1 MMNLVILILVVIN
14 DVKVLVLLLLG
25 WFQRL
30 LLFLLRLLLPL
41 HLDWHNSIL
50 LLNGLASALINWSI
64 ANNFSCIRLLR
75 RLVLTS
81 FLLIKNKEQ
90 KPYPLVRYFN
100 LFTLLNYSFKVRQQF
115 LLSPWTNLSFVLVLQ
130 LFKSFID
137 VTKAELNQIIFDQLQ
152 DSNGSLKE
160 KFGAWRPDVVP
171 YSYAQ
176 TQRKAV

>member
-1 MMNLVILILVVIN
+1 MNLVILIFVVIN
-14 DVKVLVLLLLG
+14 NIKVLVLLLLC
-25 WFQRL
+25 WFQWL

-41 HLDWHNSIL
+41 HLHWHSSIL
-50 LLNGLASALINWSI
+50 LLNGLASALINWSV
-64 ANNFSCIRLLR
+64 AYNFSCIWLLR
-75 RLVLTS
+75 RLVLIS

-90 KPYPLVRYFN
+90 EPNPLVRYFN

-115 LLSPWTNLSFVLVLQ
+115 LLSPWTNLSFILVLQ

-137 VTKAELNQIIFDQLQ
+137 VTKAEFYQIIFYQLK

-160 KFGAWRPDVVP
+160 KFGACRPDVIP